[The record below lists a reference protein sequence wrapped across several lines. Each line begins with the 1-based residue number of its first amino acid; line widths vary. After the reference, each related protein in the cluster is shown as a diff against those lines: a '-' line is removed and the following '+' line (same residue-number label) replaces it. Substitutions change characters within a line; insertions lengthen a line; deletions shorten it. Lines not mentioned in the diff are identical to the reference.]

1 MEGLLLRLLRL
12 HRRCRLKHH
21 RHQGRQCLRHHYQQ
35 CCLLISKQQDD
46 LLEKVKE
53 LVEKNVNLEK
63 SHEKMLKSIEEFQKH
78 HETVL
83 NQILQLDKKIDHLL
97 KK

>member
-1 MEGLLLRLLRL
+1 MGWFNSRIRT
-12 HRRCRLKHH
+12 
-21 RHQGRQCLRHHYQQ
+21 GGVITWWVYYRQKK
-35 CCLLISKQQDD
+35 ISKQQDD

-53 LVEKNVNLEK
+53 LAEKNVILEE

-78 HETVL
+78 QETAL
-83 NQILQLDKKIDHLL
+83 CQILQLDKKIDRLL

>member
-1 MEGLLLRLLRL
+1 MYQRCVL
-12 HRRCRLKHH
+12 HDKCCEHM
-21 RHQGRQCLRHHYQQ
+21 GRFDCGSRNRAVITWWVYFRQKM
-35 CCLLISKQQDD
+35 ISKQQDD

-53 LVEKNVNLEK
+53 LVEKNVNLEE
-63 SHEKMLKSIEEFQKH
+63 SQEKMLKSIEEFQKH

-83 NQILQLDKKIDHLL
+83 NQILQLDKKIDNLL